1 MSKGLVELLLKKIET
16 QTYVGLG
23 YIIVP
28 PDTDRGEYITTCY
41 AKETVS
47 FYPDAGGVSYNNIH
61 LSVEAL
67 QEIEFP
73 EGSERFGSCVV
84 FILHP
89 TQKIPII
96 IGVINKLSESLTLNY
111 KEFKL
116 QKSLGENSVT
126 ISGRGDRGNLF
137 VSVNSDDEYGGKI
150 NIKISKTT
158 KDGEFILE
166 VQGNIKIISTKL
178 SFENEEIEIL
188 SETSAIIKTKEFTL
202 EADNIKFK
210 GKKLIELG
218 EKNLEKAVL
227 GDTLLNDI
235 IKPLLTALKTSPLV
249 TPGTTGVINP
259 IILTQLESIETKLS
273 SILSQKVKLE

>member
-1 MSKGLVELLLKKIET
+1 MSKDLVNLLLKKIQT

-23 YIIVP
+23 YVIVP
-28 PDTDRGEYITTCY
+28 PDTDRNEYITTCY
-41 AKETVS
+41 ARETVS
-47 FYPDAGGVSYNNIH
+47 FYPDVGGVSYNDIH
-61 LSVEAL
+61 VSVSAL

-73 EGSERFGSCVV
+73 EGSERFGSCVI
-84 FILHP
+84 FLLHP
-89 TQKIPII
+89 TQRIPII

-158 KDGEFILE
+158 KDGEFSLE

-178 SFENEEIEIL
+178 LLENEEFSLEA
-188 SETSAIIKTKEFTL
+188 EKSAIIKTKEFSL
-202 EADNIKFK
+202 EADSIKIK
-210 GKKLIELG
+210 GEKIIELG
-218 EKNLEKAVL
+218 EKNLKSAVL
-227 GDTLLNDI
+227 GDILLNDV
-235 IKPLLTALKTSPLV
+235 IKPLISALKTSPLV

-259 IILTQLESIETKLS
+259 VVLTQIGLIEAKLNT
-273 SILSQKVKLE
+273 ILSEKVKLE